1 MTKGYFINIA
11 VDTAIKDYLNSKS
24 NKDSIAFN
32 SFLVVVIR
40 MLTSIYNESDIINPY
55 YLDNSVA
62 FINNLGKYG
71 KSKMDITSFLEELLA
86 FYEFEEKNKNSKIKL
101 KNPSFVKIQKY
112 LTEMFILKKQN
123 GSVSFDD
130 EEEFLDLIYTSHT
143 KNPYRL
149 SYWYLKCD
157 DPNFIEKYYYTLL
170 NNGEVTRVD
179 LDKTINANLNLE
191 ALNYLGIGLSNLK
204 NMSNKEILDAK
215 DNAYRYFEVDAE
227 SPTRDEDLK
236 KAVDFYKIH
245 GQKLTSG
252 NGYVDILLLMSVIV
266 TSLSIVAIIIFQ
278 II

>member
-11 VDTAIKDYLNSKS
+11 VDTAIKDYLDSKS
-24 NKDSIAFN
+24 NKDSVTYN

-40 MLTSIYNESDIINPY
+40 MLTFIYNESDIINPY

-86 FYEFEEKNKNSKIKL
+86 FYEFEVKIANSKIKL

-123 GSVSFDD
+123 ANVSFED

-143 KNPYRL
+143 KNPYRM
-149 SYWYLKCD
+149 SYAYLKCD

-170 NNGEVTRVD
+170 NNQEVTRVD

-191 ALNYLGIGLSNLK
+191 ALNYLGIGLSNIK
-204 NMSNKEILDAK
+204 DMSNKEIMDAK
-215 DNAYRYFEVDAE
+215 DYAYRYFEVDAE

-236 KAVDFYKIH
+236 KAVDFYKMH